1 MKKKEDKIE
10 DKDSINENTKKDE
23 KNKINKNAKKEIKEE
38 LNKKEKTNKESENE
52 NKELKKGFLKK
63 VWYSIDKIEKYAELS
78 TEGLKSALKYLA
90 ILVLIIGVIS
100 SVSNIYKT
108 SLVVN
113 KISQYI
119 DEKIPDLS
127 YSDNTLKVENSETII
142 DENEEFG
149 KIIVD
154 TNTDDEQQI
163 NKYVNDVKDEENAVI
178 ILKNKLILKTSGVSE
193 SANYNYEDLFGQMEI
208 TEFNKQQLV
217 DYLTGSTMFKYYANL
232 FLTLF
237 IYAFAVY
244 LINTLFYIIII
255 SMVGFLATMILK
267 LKIRFVAV
275 FNMAV
280 YAITLPTILN
290 IIYIIVNAFYKYV
303 ISYFDV
309 MYVMISTIYILA
321 AIFMLKIEFNKK
333 QSEVQKIVEVEKE
346 VKEEQKE
353 EGEKTKEDKKDSE
366 KKETKKKSKKEK
378 SKEKEPTEE
387 NNEPGE
393 PEGSNA

>member
-10 DKDSINENTKKDE
+10 NKDTINDT
-23 KNKINKNAKKEIKEE
+23 
-38 LNKKEKTNKESENE
+38 KKEKIDKESEVE
-52 NKELKKGFLKK
+52 NKELKKGFFKK
-63 VWYSIDKIEKYAELS
+63 VWYSIDKIERYAELS
-78 TEGLKSALKYLA
+78 AEGLKSALKYLA
-90 ILVLIIGVIS
+90 MLILVIGVIAAAS
-100 SVSNIYKT
+100 TIYKT

-119 DEKIPDLS
+119 DQKVPNLT
-127 YSDNTLKVENSETII
+127 YSENTLKVENSEAII

-163 NKYVNDVKDEENAVI
+163 NKYVSDVKDEENAVI
-178 ILKNKLILKTSGVSE
+178 ILKNKLILKTSGVSG
-193 SANYNYEDLFGQMEI
+193 SANYNYEDLFGQMGI
-208 TEFNKQQLV
+208 TEFNKQQLI
-217 DYLTGSTMFKYYANL
+217 DYLTGSTMFKYYSNL

-280 YAITLPTILN
+280 YSITLPTILN
-290 IIYIIVNAFYKYV
+290 IIYIIVNTFYKYA

-321 AIFMLKIEFNKK
+321 AIFMLKSEFNKK
-333 QSEVQKIVEVEKE
+333 QGEVQKIVEVEKE
-346 VKEEQKE
+346 VKEEQKQE
-353 EGEKTKEDKKDSE
+353 EENNKEDTKKSE
-366 KKETKKKSKKEK
+366 KKETKKKKEK
-378 SKEKEPTEE
+378 SKDKETTEE
-387 NNEPGE
+387 KNEPGE

>member
-10 DKDSINENTKKDE
+10 NKDTINDT
-23 KNKINKNAKKEIKEE
+23 
-38 LNKKEKTNKESENE
+38 KKEKIDKESEVE
-52 NKELKKGFLKK
+52 NKELKKGFFKK
-63 VWYSIDKIEKYAELS
+63 VWYSIDKIERYAELS
-78 TEGLKSALKYLA
+78 AEGLKSALKYLA
-90 ILVLIIGVIS
+90 MLILVIGVIAAAS
-100 SVSNIYKT
+100 TIYKT

-119 DEKIPDLS
+119 DQKVPNLT
-127 YSDNTLKVENSETII
+127 YSENTLKVENSEAII

-163 NKYVNDVKDEENAVI
+163 NKYVSDVKDEENAVI

-193 SANYNYEDLFGQMEI
+193 SANYNYEDLFGQMGI

-217 DYLTGSTMFKYYANL
+217 DYLTGSTMFKYYSNL

-280 YAITLPTILN
+280 YSITLPTILN
-290 IIYIIVNAFYKYV
+290 IIYIIVNTFYKYA

-321 AIFMLKIEFNKK
+321 AIFMLKSEFNKK
-333 QSEVQKIVEVEKE
+333 QGEVQKIVEVEKE
-346 VKEEQKE
+346 VKEEQKQE
-353 EGEKTKEDKKDSE
+353 EENNKEDTKKSE
-366 KKETKKKSKKEK
+366 KKETKKKKEK
-378 SKEKEPTEE
+378 SKDKETTEE
-387 NNEPGE
+387 KNEPGE

>member
-10 DKDSINENTKKDE
+10 NKDTINDT
-23 KNKINKNAKKEIKEE
+23 
-38 LNKKEKTNKESENE
+38 KKEKIDKESEVE
-52 NKELKKGFLKK
+52 NKELKKGFFKK
-63 VWYSIDKIEKYAELS
+63 VWYSIDKIERYAELS
-78 TEGLKSALKYLA
+78 AEGLKSALKYLA
-90 ILVLIIGVIS
+90 MIILVIGVIAAAS
-100 SVSNIYKT
+100 TIYKT

-119 DEKIPDLS
+119 DQKVPNLT
-127 YSDNTLKVENSETII
+127 YSENTLKVENSEAII

-163 NKYVNDVKDEENAVI
+163 NKYVSDVKDEENAVI
-178 ILKNKLILKTSGVSE
+178 ILKNKLILKTSGVSG
-193 SANYNYEDLFGQMEI
+193 SANYNYEDLFGQMGI

-280 YAITLPTILN
+280 YSITLPTILN
-290 IIYIIVNAFYKYV
+290 IIYIIVNTFYKYA

-321 AIFMLKIEFNKK
+321 AIFMLKSEFNKK
-333 QSEVQKIVEVEKE
+333 QGEVQKIVEVEKE
-346 VKEEQKE
+346 VKEEQKQE
-353 EGEKTKEDKKDSE
+353 EENNKEDTKKSE
-366 KKETKKKSKKEK
+366 KKETKKKKEK
-378 SKEKEPTEE
+378 SKDKETTEE
-387 NNEPGE
+387 KNEPGE

>member
-10 DKDSINENTKKDE
+10 NEDTINDT
-23 KNKINKNAKKEIKEE
+23 
-38 LNKKEKTNKESENE
+38 KKEKIDKESEVE
-52 NKELKKGFLKK
+52 NKELKKGFFKK
-63 VWYSIDKIEKYAELS
+63 VWYSIDKIERYAELS
-78 TEGLKSALKYLA
+78 AEGLKSALKYLA
-90 ILVLIIGVIS
+90 MLILVIGVIAAAS
-100 SVSNIYKT
+100 TIYKT

-119 DEKIPDLS
+119 DQKVPNLT
-127 YSDNTLKVENSETII
+127 YSENTLKVENSEAII

-163 NKYVNDVKDEENAVI
+163 NKYVSDVKDEENAVI
-178 ILKNKLILKTSGVSE
+178 ILKNKLILKTSGVSG
-193 SANYNYEDLFGQMEI
+193 SANYNYEDLFGQMGI

-217 DYLTGSTMFKYYANL
+217 DYLTGSPMFKYYANL

-280 YAITLPTILN
+280 YSITLPTILN
-290 IIYIIVNAFYKYV
+290 IIYIIVNTFYKYA

-321 AIFMLKIEFNKK
+321 AIFMLKSEFNKK
-333 QSEVQKIVEVEKE
+333 QGEVQKIVEVEKE
-346 VKEEQKE
+346 VKEEQKQE
-353 EGEKTKEDKKDSE
+353 EENNKEDTKKSE
-366 KKETKKKSKKEK
+366 KKETKKKKEK
-378 SKEKEPTEE
+378 SKDKETTEE
-387 NNEPGE
+387 KNEPGE

>member
-10 DKDSINENTKKDE
+10 NKDTINDT
-23 KNKINKNAKKEIKEE
+23 
-38 LNKKEKTNKESENE
+38 KKEKIDKESEVE
-52 NKELKKGFLKK
+52 NKELKKGFFKK
-63 VWYSIDKIEKYAELS
+63 VWYSIDKIERYAELS
-78 TEGLKSALKYLA
+78 AEGLKSALKYLA
-90 ILVLIIGVIS
+90 MLILVIGVIAAAS
-100 SVSNIYKT
+100 TIYKT

-119 DEKIPDLS
+119 DQKVPNLT
-127 YSDNTLKVENSETII
+127 YSENTLKVENSEAII

-163 NKYVNDVKDEENAVI
+163 NKYVSDVKDEENAVI
-178 ILKNKLILKTSGVSE
+178 ILKNKLILKTSGVSG
-193 SANYNYEDLFGQMEI
+193 SANYNYEDLFGQMGI
-208 TEFNKQQLV
+208 TEFNKQQLI
-217 DYLTGSTMFKYYANL
+217 DYLTGSTMFKYYSNL

-280 YAITLPTILN
+280 YSITLPTILN
-290 IIYIIVNAFYKYV
+290 IIYIIVNTFYKYA

-321 AIFMLKIEFNKK
+321 AIFMLKSEFNKK
-333 QSEVQKIVEVEKE
+333 QGEVQKIVEVEKE
-346 VKEEQKE
+346 VKEEQKQE
-353 EGEKTKEDKKDSE
+353 EENNKEDTKTSE
-366 KKETKKKSKKEK
+366 KKETKKKKEK
-378 SKEKEPTEE
+378 SKDKETTEE
-387 NNEPGE
+387 KNEPGE

>member
-10 DKDSINENTKKDE
+10 NKDTINDT
-23 KNKINKNAKKEIKEE
+23 
-38 LNKKEKTNKESENE
+38 KKEKIDKESEVE
-52 NKELKKGFLKK
+52 NKELKKGFFKK
-63 VWYSIDKIEKYAELS
+63 VWYSIDKIERYAELS
-78 TEGLKSALKYLA
+78 AEGLKSALKYLA
-90 ILVLIIGVIS
+90 ILVMIIGVIS
-100 SVSNIYKT
+100 SASTIYKT

-119 DEKIPDLS
+119 DQKVPNLT
-127 YSDNTLKVENSETII
+127 YSENTLKVENSEAII

-149 KIIVD
+149 KIIID

-163 NKYVNDVKDEENAVI
+163 NKYVSDVKDEENAVI
-178 ILKNKLILKTSGVSE
+178 ILKNKLILKTSGVSG
-193 SANYNYEDLFGQMEI
+193 SANYNYEDLFGQMGI
-208 TEFNKQQLV
+208 TEFNKQQLI
-217 DYLTGSTMFKYYANL
+217 DYLTGSTMFKYYSNL

-280 YAITLPTILN
+280 YSITLPTILN
-290 IIYIIVNAFYKYV
+290 IIYIIVNTFYKYA

-321 AIFMLKIEFNKK
+321 AIFMLKSEFNKK
-333 QSEVQKIVEVEKE
+333 QGEVQKIVEVEKE
-346 VKEEQKE
+346 VKEEQKQE
-353 EGEKTKEDKKDSE
+353 EENNKEDTKKSE
-366 KKETKKKSKKEK
+366 KKETKKKKEK
-378 SKEKEPTEE
+378 SKDKETTEE
-387 NNEPGE
+387 KNEPGE

>member
-10 DKDSINENTKKDE
+10 NKDTINDT
-23 KNKINKNAKKEIKEE
+23 
-38 LNKKEKTNKESENE
+38 KKEKINKESEVE
-52 NKELKKGFLKK
+52 NKELKKGFFKK
-63 VWYSIDKIEKYAELS
+63 VWYSIDKIERYAELS
-78 TEGLKSALKYLA
+78 AEGLKSALKYLA
-90 ILVLIIGVIS
+90 MLILVIGVIAAAS
-100 SVSNIYKT
+100 TIYKT

-119 DEKIPDLS
+119 DQKVPNLT
-127 YSDNTLKVENSETII
+127 YSENTLKVENSEAII

-163 NKYVNDVKDEENAVI
+163 NKYVSDVKDEENAVI

-193 SANYNYEDLFGQMEI
+193 SANYNYEDLFGQMGI
-208 TEFNKQQLV
+208 TEFNKQQLI
-217 DYLTGSTMFKYYANL
+217 DYLTGSTMFKYYSNL

-280 YAITLPTILN
+280 YSITLPTILN
-290 IIYIIVNAFYKYV
+290 IIYIIVNTFYKYA

-321 AIFMLKIEFNKK
+321 AIFMLKSEFNKK
-333 QSEVQKIVEVEKE
+333 QGEVQKIVEVEKE
-346 VKEEQKE
+346 VKEEQKQE
-353 EGEKTKEDKKDSE
+353 EENNKEDTKTSE
-366 KKETKKKSKKEK
+366 KKETKKKKEK
-378 SKEKEPTEE
+378 SKDKETTEE
-387 NNEPGE
+387 KNEPGE

>member
-10 DKDSINENTKKDE
+10 NKDTINDT
-23 KNKINKNAKKEIKEE
+23 
-38 LNKKEKTNKESENE
+38 KKEKIDKESEVE
-52 NKELKKGFLKK
+52 NKELKKGFFKK
-63 VWYSIDKIEKYAELS
+63 VWYSIDKIERYAELS
-78 TEGLKSALKYLA
+78 AEGLKSALKYLA
-90 ILVLIIGVIS
+90 MLILVIGVIAAAS
-100 SVSNIYKT
+100 TIYKT

-119 DEKIPDLS
+119 DQKIPNLT
-127 YSDNTLKVENSETII
+127 YSENTLKVENSEAII

-163 NKYVNDVKDEENAVI
+163 NKYVSDVKDEENAVI
-178 ILKNKLILKTSGVSE
+178 ILKNKLILKTSGVSG
-193 SANYNYEDLFGQMEI
+193 SANYNYEDLFGQMGI

-280 YAITLPTILN
+280 YSITLPTILN
-290 IIYIIVNAFYKYV
+290 IIYIIVNTFYKYA

-321 AIFMLKIEFNKK
+321 AIFMLKSEFNKK
-333 QSEVQKIVEVEKE
+333 QGEVQKIVEVEKE
-346 VKEEQKE
+346 VKEEQKQE
-353 EGEKTKEDKKDSE
+353 EENNKEDTKKSE
-366 KKETKKKSKKEK
+366 KKETKKKKEK
-378 SKEKEPTEE
+378 SKDKETTEE
-387 NNEPGE
+387 KNEPGE

>member
-10 DKDSINENTKKDE
+10 NKDTIND
-23 KNKINKNAKKEIKEE
+23 AKKEKI
-38 LNKKEKTNKESENE
+38 NKESEVE
-52 NKELKKGFLKK
+52 NKELKKGFFKK

-78 TEGLKSALKYLA
+78 AEGLKSALKYLA
-90 ILVLIIGVIS
+90 ILVMIIGVIS
-100 SVSNIYKT
+100 SASTIYKT

-119 DEKIPDLS
+119 DQKVPNLT
-127 YSDNTLKVENSETII
+127 YSENTLKVENSEAII

-149 KIIVD
+149 KIIID

-163 NKYVNDVKDEENAVI
+163 NKYVSDVKDEENAVI
-178 ILKNKLILKTSGVSE
+178 ILKNKLILKTLGVSE
-193 SANYNYEDLFGQMEI
+193 SANYNYEDLFGQMGV
-208 TEFNKQQLV
+208 TEFNKQQLI
-217 DYLTGSTMFKYYANL
+217 DYLTGSAMFKYYSNL

-280 YAITLPTILN
+280 YSITLPTILN
-290 IIYIIVNAFYKYV
+290 IIYIIVNTFYKYA

-321 AIFMLKIEFNKK
+321 AIFMLKSEFNKK
-333 QSEVQKIVEVEKE
+333 QGEVQKIVEVEKE
-346 VKEEQKE
+346 VKEEQKQE
-353 EGEKTKEDKKDSE
+353 EENNKEDTKKSE
-366 KKETKKKSKKEK
+366 KKETKKKKEK
-378 SKEKEPTEE
+378 SKDKETTEE
-387 NNEPGE
+387 KNEPGE

>member
-10 DKDSINENTKKDE
+10 NKDTINDT
-23 KNKINKNAKKEIKEE
+23 
-38 LNKKEKTNKESENE
+38 KKEKIDKESEVE
-52 NKELKKGFLKK
+52 NKELKKGFFKK
-63 VWYSIDKIEKYAELS
+63 VWYSIDKIERYAELS
-78 TEGLKSALKYLA
+78 AEGLKSALKYLA
-90 ILVLIIGVIS
+90 MLILVIGVIAAAS
-100 SVSNIYKT
+100 TIYKT

-119 DEKIPDLS
+119 DQKVPNLT
-127 YSDNTLKVENSETII
+127 YSENTLKVENSEAII

-163 NKYVNDVKDEENAVI
+163 NKYVSDVKDEENAVI
-178 ILKNKLILKTSGVSE
+178 ILKNKLILKTSGVSG
-193 SANYNYEDLFGQMEI
+193 SANYNYEDLFGQMGI
-208 TEFNKQQLV
+208 TEFNKQQLI
-217 DYLTGSTMFKYYANL
+217 DYLTGSTMFKYYSNL

-280 YAITLPTILN
+280 YSITLPTILN
-290 IIYIIVNAFYKYV
+290 IIYIIVNTFYKYA

-321 AIFMLKIEFNKK
+321 AIFMLKSEFNKK
-333 QSEVQKIVEVEKE
+333 QGEVQKIVEVEKE
-346 VKEEQKE
+346 VKEEQKQE
-353 EGEKTKEDKKDSE
+353 EENNKEDTKKSE
-366 KKETKKKSKKEK
+366 KKETKKKKEK
-378 SKEKEPTEE
+378 SKDKETTEE
-387 NNEPGE
+387 KNEPGE
-393 PEGSNA
+393 SEGSNA

>member
-10 DKDSINENTKKDE
+10 NKDTINDT
-23 KNKINKNAKKEIKEE
+23 
-38 LNKKEKTNKESENE
+38 KKEKIDKESEVE
-52 NKELKKGFLKK
+52 NKELKKGFFKK
-63 VWYSIDKIEKYAELS
+63 VWYSIDKIERYAELS
-78 TEGLKSALKYLA
+78 AEGLKSALKYLA
-90 ILVLIIGVIS
+90 MLILVIGVIAAAS
-100 SVSNIYKT
+100 TIYKT

-119 DEKIPDLS
+119 DQNIPNLT
-127 YSDNTLKVENSETII
+127 YSENTLKVENSEAII

-163 NKYVNDVKDEENAVI
+163 NKYVSDVKDEENAVI
-178 ILKNKLILKTSGVSE
+178 ILKNKLILKTSGVSG
-193 SANYNYEDLFGQMEI
+193 SANYNYEDLFGQMGI
-208 TEFNKQQLV
+208 TEFNKQQLI
-217 DYLTGSTMFKYYANL
+217 DYLTGSTMFKYYSNL

-280 YAITLPTILN
+280 YSITLSTILN
-290 IIYIIVNAFYKYV
+290 IIYIIVNTFYKYA

-321 AIFMLKIEFNKK
+321 AIFMLKSEFNKK
-333 QSEVQKIVEVEKE
+333 QGEVQKIVEVEKE
-346 VKEEQKE
+346 VKEEQKQE
-353 EGEKTKEDKKDSE
+353 EENNKEDTKKSE
-366 KKETKKKSKKEK
+366 KKETKKKKEK
-378 SKEKEPTEE
+378 SKDKETTEE
-387 NNEPGE
+387 KNEPGE

>member
-10 DKDSINENTKKDE
+10 NKDTIND
-23 KNKINKNAKKEIKEE
+23 AKKEKI
-38 LNKKEKTNKESENE
+38 NKESEVE
-52 NKELKKGFLKK
+52 NKELKKGFFKK
-63 VWYSIDKIEKYAELS
+63 VWYSIDKIERYAELS
-78 TEGLKSALKYLA
+78 AEGLKSALKYLA
-90 ILVLIIGVIS
+90 ILVMIIGVIS
-100 SVSNIYKT
+100 SASTIYKT

-119 DEKIPDLS
+119 DQKVPNLT
-127 YSDNTLKVENSETII
+127 YSENTLKVENSEAII

-149 KIIVD
+149 KIIID

-163 NKYVNDVKDEENAVI
+163 NKYVSDVKDEENAVI
-178 ILKNKLILKTSGVSE
+178 ILKNKLILKTTGVSG
-193 SANYNYEDLFGQMEI
+193 SANYNYEDLFGQMGI
-208 TEFNKQQLV
+208 TEFNKQQLI
-217 DYLTGSTMFKYYANL
+217 DYLTGSTMFKYYSNL

-280 YAITLPTILN
+280 YSITLPTILN
-290 IIYIIVNAFYKYV
+290 IIYIIVNTFYKYA

-321 AIFMLKIEFNKK
+321 AIFMLKSEFNKK
-333 QSEVQKIVEVEKE
+333 QGEVQKIVEVEKE
-346 VKEEQKE
+346 VKEEQKQE
-353 EGEKTKEDKKDSE
+353 EENNKEDTKKSE
-366 KKETKKKSKKEK
+366 KKETKKKKEK
-378 SKEKEPTEE
+378 SKDKETTEE
-387 NNEPGE
+387 KNEPGE

>member
-10 DKDSINENTKKDE
+10 NKDTINDT
-23 KNKINKNAKKEIKEE
+23 
-38 LNKKEKTNKESENE
+38 KKEKKDKESEVE
-52 NKELKKGFLKK
+52 NKELKKGFFKK
-63 VWYSIDKIEKYAELS
+63 VWYSIDKIERYAELS
-78 TEGLKSALKYLA
+78 AEGLKSALKYLA
-90 ILVLIIGVIS
+90 MLILVIGVIAAAS
-100 SVSNIYKT
+100 TIYKT

-119 DEKIPDLS
+119 DQKVPNLT
-127 YSDNTLKVENSETII
+127 YSENTLKVENSEAII

-163 NKYVNDVKDEENAVI
+163 NKYVSDVKDEENAVI
-178 ILKNKLILKTSGVSE
+178 ILKNKLILKTSGVSG
-193 SANYNYEDLFGQMEI
+193 SANYNYEDLFGQMGI

-280 YAITLPTILN
+280 YSITLPTILN
-290 IIYIIVNAFYKYV
+290 IIYIIVNTFYKYA

-321 AIFMLKIEFNKK
+321 AIFMLKSEFNKK
-333 QSEVQKIVEVEKE
+333 QGEVQKIVEVEKE
-346 VKEEQKE
+346 VKEEQKQE
-353 EGEKTKEDKKDSE
+353 EENNKEDTKKSE
-366 KKETKKKSKKEK
+366 KKETKKKKEK
-378 SKEKEPTEE
+378 SKDKETTEE
-387 NNEPGE
+387 KNEPGE

>member
-10 DKDSINENTKKDE
+10 NKDTINDT
-23 KNKINKNAKKEIKEE
+23 
-38 LNKKEKTNKESENE
+38 KKEKIDKESEVENE
-52 NKELKKGFLKK
+52 ELKKGFFKK
-63 VWYSIDKIEKYAELS
+63 VWYSIDKIERYAELS
-78 TEGLKSALKYLA
+78 AEGLKSALKYLA
-90 ILVLIIGVIS
+90 MLILVIGVIAAAS
-100 SVSNIYKT
+100 TIYKT

-119 DEKIPDLS
+119 DQKIPNLT
-127 YSDNTLKVENSETII
+127 YSENTLKVENSEAII

-163 NKYVNDVKDEENAVI
+163 NKYVSDVKDEENAVI
-178 ILKNKLILKTSGVSE
+178 ILKNKLILKTSGVSG
-193 SANYNYEDLFGQMEI
+193 SANYNYEDLFGQMGI
-208 TEFNKQQLV
+208 TEFNKQQLF
-217 DYLTGSTMFKYYANL
+217 DYLTGSTMFKYYSNL

-280 YAITLPTILN
+280 YSITLPTILN
-290 IIYIIVNAFYKYV
+290 IIYIIVNTFYKYA

-321 AIFMLKIEFNKK
+321 AIFMLKSEFNKK
-333 QSEVQKIVEVEKE
+333 QGEVQKIVEVEKE
-346 VKEEQKE
+346 VKEEQKQE
-353 EGEKTKEDKKDSE
+353 EENNKEDTKTSE
-366 KKETKKKSKKEK
+366 KKETKKKKEK
-378 SKEKEPTEE
+378 SKDKETTEE
-387 NNEPGE
+387 KNEPGE

>member
-10 DKDSINENTKKDE
+10 NKDTINDT
-23 KNKINKNAKKEIKEE
+23 
-38 LNKKEKTNKESENE
+38 KKEKIDKESEVENE
-52 NKELKKGFLKK
+52 ELKKGFFKK
-63 VWYSIDKIEKYAELS
+63 VWYSIDKIERYAELS
-78 TEGLKSALKYLA
+78 AEGLKSALKYLA
-90 ILVLIIGVIS
+90 MLILVIGVIAAAS
-100 SVSNIYKT
+100 TIYKT

-119 DEKIPDLS
+119 DQNIPNLT
-127 YSDNTLKVENSETII
+127 YSENTLKVENSEAII

-163 NKYVNDVKDEENAVI
+163 NKYVSDVKDEENAVI
-178 ILKNKLILKTSGVSE
+178 ILKNKLILKTSGVSG
-193 SANYNYEDLFGQMEI
+193 SANYNYEDLFGQMGI
-208 TEFNKQQLV
+208 TEFNKQQLI
-217 DYLTGSTMFKYYANL
+217 DYLTGSTMFKYYSNL

-280 YAITLPTILN
+280 YSITLPTILN
-290 IIYIIVNAFYKYV
+290 IIYIIVNTFYKYA

-321 AIFMLKIEFNKK
+321 AIFMLKSEFNKK
-333 QSEVQKIVEVEKE
+333 QGEVQKIVEVEKE
-346 VKEEQKE
+346 VKEEQKQE
-353 EGEKTKEDKKDSE
+353 EENNKEDTKKSE
-366 KKETKKKSKKEK
+366 KKETKKKKEK
-378 SKEKEPTEE
+378 SKDKETTEE
-387 NNEPGE
+387 KNEPGE

>member
-10 DKDSINENTKKDE
+10 NKDTINDT
-23 KNKINKNAKKEIKEE
+23 
-38 LNKKEKTNKESENE
+38 KKEKIDKESEVE
-52 NKELKKGFLKK
+52 NKEFKKGFFKK
-63 VWYSIDKIEKYAELS
+63 VWYSIDKIERYAELS
-78 TEGLKSALKYLA
+78 AEGLKSSLKYLA
-90 ILVLIIGVIS
+90 MLILVIGVIAAAS
-100 SVSNIYKT
+100 TIYKT

-119 DEKIPDLS
+119 DQNIPNLT
-127 YSDNTLKVENSETII
+127 YSENTLKVENSEAII

-163 NKYVNDVKDEENAVI
+163 NKYVSDVKDEENAVI
-178 ILKNKLILKTSGVSE
+178 ILKNKLILKTSGVSG
-193 SANYNYEDLFGQMEI
+193 SANYNYEDLFGQMGI
-208 TEFNKQQLV
+208 TEFNKQQLI
-217 DYLTGSTMFKYYANL
+217 DYLTGSTMFKYYSNL

-280 YAITLPTILN
+280 YSITLPTILN
-290 IIYIIVNAFYKYV
+290 IIYIIVNTFYKYA

-321 AIFMLKIEFNKK
+321 AIFMLKSEFNKK
-333 QSEVQKIVEVEKE
+333 QGEVQKIVEVEKE
-346 VKEEQKE
+346 VKEEQKQE
-353 EGEKTKEDKKDSE
+353 EENNKEDTKKSE
-366 KKETKKKSKKEK
+366 KKETKKKKEK
-378 SKEKEPTEE
+378 SKDKETTEE
-387 NNEPGE
+387 KNEPGE

>member
-10 DKDSINENTKKDE
+10 NKDTINDT
-23 KNKINKNAKKEIKEE
+23 
-38 LNKKEKTNKESENE
+38 KKEKIDKESDVE
-52 NKELKKGFLKK
+52 NKELKKGFFKK
-63 VWYSIDKIEKYAELS
+63 VWYSIDKIERYAELS
-78 TEGLKSALKYLA
+78 AEGLKSALKYLA
-90 ILVLIIGVIS
+90 MLILVIGVIAAAS
-100 SVSNIYKT
+100 TIYKT

-119 DEKIPDLS
+119 DQKLPNLT
-127 YSDNTLKVENSETII
+127 YSENTLKVENSEAII

-149 KIIVD
+149 KIIFD

-163 NKYVNDVKDEENAVI
+163 NKYVSDVKDEENAVI
-178 ILKNKLILKTSGVSE
+178 ILKNKLILKTSGVSG
-193 SANYNYEDLFGQMEI
+193 SANYNYEDLFGQMGI

-280 YAITLPTILN
+280 YSITLPTILN
-290 IIYIIVNAFYKYV
+290 IIYIIVNTFYKYA

-321 AIFMLKIEFNKK
+321 AIFMLKSEFNKK
-333 QSEVQKIVEVEKE
+333 QGEVQKIVEVEKE
-346 VKEEQKE
+346 VKEEQKQE
-353 EGEKTKEDKKDSE
+353 EENNKEDTKKSE
-366 KKETKKKSKKEK
+366 KKETKKKKEK
-378 SKEKEPTEE
+378 SKDKENTEE
-387 NNEPGE
+387 KNEPGE

>member
-10 DKDSINENTKKDE
+10 NKDTINDT
-23 KNKINKNAKKEIKEE
+23 
-38 LNKKEKTNKESENE
+38 KKEKINKESEVE
-52 NKELKKGFLKK
+52 NKELKKGFFKK
-63 VWYSIDKIEKYAELS
+63 VWYSIDKIERYAELS
-78 TEGLKSALKYLA
+78 AEGLKSALKYLA
-90 ILVLIIGVIS
+90 MLILVIGVIAAAS
-100 SVSNIYKT
+100 TIYKT

-119 DEKIPDLS
+119 DQNIPNLT
-127 YSDNTLKVENSETII
+127 YSENTLKVENSEAII

-163 NKYVNDVKDEENAVI
+163 NKYVSDVKDEENAVI
-178 ILKNKLILKTSGVSE
+178 ILKNKLILKTSGVSG
-193 SANYNYEDLFGQMEI
+193 SANYNYEDLFGQMGI
-208 TEFNKQQLV
+208 TEFNKQQLIN
-217 DYLTGSTMFKYYANL
+217 YLTGSTMFKYYSNL

-280 YAITLPTILN
+280 YSITLPTILN
-290 IIYIIVNAFYKYV
+290 IIYIIVNTFYKYA

-321 AIFMLKIEFNKK
+321 AIFMLKSEFNKK
-333 QSEVQKIVEVEKE
+333 QGEVQKIVEVEKE
-346 VKEEQKE
+346 VKEEQKQE
-353 EGEKTKEDKKDSE
+353 EENNKEDTKKSE
-366 KKETKKKSKKEK
+366 KKETKKKKEK
-378 SKEKEPTEE
+378 SKDKETTEE
-387 NNEPGE
+387 KNEPGE

>member
-10 DKDSINENTKKDE
+10 NKDTINDT
-23 KNKINKNAKKEIKEE
+23 
-38 LNKKEKTNKESENE
+38 KKEKIDKESEVE
-52 NKELKKGFLKK
+52 NKELKKGFFKK
-63 VWYSIDKIEKYAELS
+63 VWYSIDKIERYAELS
-78 TEGLKSALKYLA
+78 AEGLKSALKYLA
-90 ILVLIIGVIS
+90 MLILVIGVIAAAS
-100 SVSNIYKT
+100 TIYKT

-119 DEKIPDLS
+119 DQKVPNLT
-127 YSDNTLKVENSETII
+127 YSENTLKVENSEAII

-163 NKYVNDVKDEENAVI
+163 NKYVSDVKDEENAVI

-193 SANYNYEDLFGQMEI
+193 SANYNYEDLFGQMGI
-208 TEFNKQQLV
+208 TEFNKQQLI
-217 DYLTGSTMFKYYANL
+217 DYLTGSTMFKYYSNL

-280 YAITLPTILN
+280 YSITLPTILN
-290 IIYIIVNAFYKYV
+290 IIYIIVNTFYKYA

-321 AIFMLKIEFNKK
+321 AIFMLKSEFNKK
-333 QSEVQKIVEVEKE
+333 QGEVQKIVEVEKE
-346 VKEEQKE
+346 VKEEQKQE
-353 EGEKTKEDKKDSE
+353 EENDKEDTKKSE
-366 KKETKKKSKKEK
+366 KKETKKKKEK
-378 SKEKEPTEE
+378 SKDKETTEE
-387 NNEPGE
+387 KNEPGE

>member
-10 DKDSINENTKKDE
+10 NKDTIND
-23 KNKINKNAKKEIKEE
+23 AKKEKI
-38 LNKKEKTNKESENE
+38 NKESEVE
-52 NKELKKGFLKK
+52 NKELKKGFFKK

-78 TEGLKSALKYLA
+78 AEGLKSALKYLA
-90 ILVLIIGVIS
+90 ILVMIIGVIS
-100 SVSNIYKT
+100 SASTIYKT

-119 DEKIPDLS
+119 DQKVPNLT
-127 YSDNTLKVENSETII
+127 YSENTLKVENSEAII

-163 NKYVNDVKDEENAVI
+163 NKYVSDVKDEENAVI
-178 ILKNKLILKTSGVSE
+178 ILKNKLILKTSGVSG
-193 SANYNYEDLFGQMEI
+193 SANYNYEDLFGQMGI
-208 TEFNKQQLV
+208 TEFNKQQLI
-217 DYLTGSTMFKYYANL
+217 DYLTGSTMFKYYSNL

-280 YAITLPTILN
+280 YSITLPTILN
-290 IIYIIVNAFYKYV
+290 IIYIIVNTFYKYA

-321 AIFMLKIEFNKK
+321 AIFMLKSEFNKK
-333 QSEVQKIVEVEKE
+333 QGEVQKIVEVEKE
-346 VKEEQKE
+346 VKEEQKQE
-353 EGEKTKEDKKDSE
+353 EENNKEDKKKSE
-366 KKETKKKSKKEK
+366 KKETKKKKEK
-378 SKEKEPTEE
+378 SKDKETTEE
-387 NNEPGE
+387 KNEPGE

>member
-10 DKDSINENTKKDE
+10 NKDTINDT
-23 KNKINKNAKKEIKEE
+23 
-38 LNKKEKTNKESENE
+38 KKEKIDKESEVE
-52 NKELKKGFLKK
+52 NKELKKGFFKK
-63 VWYSIDKIEKYAELS
+63 VWYSIDKIERYAELS
-78 TEGLKSALKYLA
+78 AEGLKSALKYLA
-90 ILVLIIGVIS
+90 MLILVIGVIAAAS
-100 SVSNIYKT
+100 TIYKT

-119 DEKIPDLS
+119 DQKIPNLT
-127 YSDNTLKVENSETII
+127 YSENTLKVENSEAII

-163 NKYVNDVKDEENAVI
+163 NKYVSDVKDEENAVI
-178 ILKNKLILKTSGVSE
+178 ILKNKLILKTSGVSG
-193 SANYNYEDLFGQMEI
+193 SANYNYEDLFGQMGI

-267 LKIRFVAV
+267 LKIRFIAV

-280 YAITLPTILN
+280 YSITLPTILN
-290 IIYIIVNAFYKYV
+290 IIYIIVNTFYKYA

-321 AIFMLKIEFNKK
+321 AIFMLKSEFNKK
-333 QSEVQKIVEVEKE
+333 QGEVQKIVEVEKE
-346 VKEEQKE
+346 VKEEQKQE
-353 EGEKTKEDKKDSE
+353 EENNKEDTKKSE
-366 KKETKKKSKKEK
+366 KKETKKKKEK
-378 SKEKEPTEE
+378 SKDKETTEE
-387 NNEPGE
+387 KNEPGE

>member
-10 DKDSINENTKKDE
+10 NKDTINDT
-23 KNKINKNAKKEIKEE
+23 
-38 LNKKEKTNKESENE
+38 KKEKIDKESDVE
-52 NKELKKGFLKK
+52 NKELKKGFFKK
-63 VWYSIDKIEKYAELS
+63 VWYSIDKIERYAELS
-78 TEGLKSALKYLA
+78 AEGLKSALKYLA
-90 ILVLIIGVIS
+90 MLILVIGVIAAAS
-100 SVSNIYKT
+100 TIYKT

-119 DEKIPDLS
+119 DQKLPNLT
-127 YSDNTLKVENSETII
+127 YSENTLKVENSEAII

-149 KIIVD
+149 KIIFD

-163 NKYVNDVKDEENAVI
+163 NKYVSDVKDEENAVI
-178 ILKNKLILKTSGVSE
+178 ILKNKLILKTSGVSG
-193 SANYNYEDLFGQMEI
+193 SANYNYEDLFGQMGI

-237 IYAFAVY
+237 IYGFAVY

-280 YAITLPTILN
+280 YSITLPTILN
-290 IIYIIVNAFYKYV
+290 IIYIIVNTFYKYA

-321 AIFMLKIEFNKK
+321 AIFMLKSEFNKK
-333 QSEVQKIVEVEKE
+333 QGEVQKIVEVEKE
-346 VKEEQKE
+346 VKEEQKQE
-353 EGEKTKEDKKDSE
+353 EENNKEDTKKSE
-366 KKETKKKSKKEK
+366 KKETKKKKEK
-378 SKEKEPTEE
+378 SKDKETTEE
-387 NNEPGE
+387 KNEPGE

>member
-10 DKDSINENTKKDE
+10 NKDTINDT
-23 KNKINKNAKKEIKEE
+23 
-38 LNKKEKTNKESENE
+38 KKEKIDKESEVE
-52 NKELKKGFLKK
+52 NKELKKGFFKK
-63 VWYSIDKIEKYAELS
+63 VWYSIDKIERYAELS
-78 TEGLKSALKYLA
+78 AEGLKSALKYLA
-90 ILVLIIGVIS
+90 MLILVIGVIAAAS
-100 SVSNIYKT
+100 TIYKT

-119 DEKIPDLS
+119 DQKVPNLT
-127 YSDNTLKVENSETII
+127 YSENTLKVENSEAII

-163 NKYVNDVKDEENAVI
+163 NKYVSDVKDEENAVI
-178 ILKNKLILKTSGVSE
+178 ILKNKLILKTSGVSG
-193 SANYNYEDLFGQMEI
+193 SANYNYEDLFGQMGI

-217 DYLTGSTMFKYYANL
+217 DYLTGSAMFKYYANL

-280 YAITLPTILN
+280 YSITLPTILN
-290 IIYIIVNAFYKYV
+290 IIYIIVNTFYKYA

-321 AIFMLKIEFNKK
+321 AIFMLKSEFNKK
-333 QSEVQKIVEVEKE
+333 QGEVQKIVEVEKE
-346 VKEEQKE
+346 VKEEQKQE
-353 EGEKTKEDKKDSE
+353 EENNKEDTKKSE
-366 KKETKKKSKKEK
+366 KKETKKKKEK
-378 SKEKEPTEE
+378 SKDKETTEE
-387 NNEPGE
+387 KNEPGE

>member
-10 DKDSINENTKKDE
+10 NKDTINDT
-23 KNKINKNAKKEIKEE
+23 
-38 LNKKEKTNKESENE
+38 KKEKIDKESEVE
-52 NKELKKGFLKK
+52 NKELKKGFFKK

-78 TEGLKSALKYLA
+78 AEGLKSALKYLA
-90 ILVLIIGVIS
+90 MLILVIGVIAAAS
-100 SVSNIYKT
+100 TIYKT

-119 DEKIPDLS
+119 DQKVPNLT
-127 YSDNTLKVENSETII
+127 YSENTLKVENSEAII

-163 NKYVNDVKDEENAVI
+163 NKYVSDVKDEENAVI
-178 ILKNKLILKTSGVSE
+178 ILKNKLILKTSGVSG
-193 SANYNYEDLFGQMEI
+193 SANYNYEDLFGQMGI

-280 YAITLPTILN
+280 YSITLPTILN
-290 IIYIIVNAFYKYV
+290 IIYIIVNTFYKYA

-321 AIFMLKIEFNKK
+321 AIFMLKSEFNKK
-333 QSEVQKIVEVEKE
+333 QGEVQKIVEVEKE
-346 VKEEQKE
+346 VKEEQKQE
-353 EGEKTKEDKKDSE
+353 EENNKEDTKKSE
-366 KKETKKKSKKEK
+366 KKETKKKKEK
-378 SKEKEPTEE
+378 SKDKENTEE
-387 NNEPGE
+387 KNEPGE